1 MNRKKR
7 NDRNHVLYRVRC
19 TDTGDTY
26 IGLTVAIKSA
36 YVRSVKIRF
45 QKHISRAKKENKNWT
60 MCKAIRN
67 LWDKNWTYEVL
78 EVIRG
83 RKPAHARERVLI
95 AKLKPTLNTF

>member
-45 QKHISRAKKENKNWT
+45 QKHISRAKKENKNWA

-95 AKLKPTLNTF
+95 SKLKPTLNTF